1 MSLKILNLQQ
11 EQTVKSQRHQLVQDE
26 NDQLREEIRKL
37 KSENR
42 QQSANLK
49 DQRKVKELEEAINGM
64 NQELEFIK
72 QERDTYKDRF

>member
-1 MSLKILNLQQ
+1 LSLKILNIQQ